1 MTTLTRVC
9 RFLPPEFPEDT
20 AALLRLLAAIREP
33 ESVEGWDPR
42 TPEQRDLDEWQAD
55 WQDTY
60 RSLRND
66 L

>member
-33 ESVEGWDPR
+33 ESVEGWQA
-42 TPEQRDLDEWQAD
+42 PEGS
-55 WQDTY
+55 DTSMASQLEDSGY
-60 RSLRND
+60 GSFGP
-66 L
+66 

>member
-33 ESVEGWDPR
+33 ESVEGWQ
-42 TPEQRDLDEWQAD
+42 EAEGS
-55 WQDTY
+55 DTSMASQLEDSGY
-60 RSLRND
+60 GSQGVF
-66 L
+66 